1 MTMRGFIAPWRTLMN
16 NLRILVV
23 DDDPVTRALLQKRLT
38 KEAYE
43 VATADDG
50 VTAVERIA
58 NEFYDVILT
67 DLMMPGGVDGIAVLE
82 TAKKKNIRTEVI
94 LITAHASLD
103 NAIEAM
109 KKGAADYLQKP
120 INLDELI
127 MRLQKIGN
135 LKMLLKNACDLRD
148 AMDATEQAS
157 AQTIQT
163 LELAVAE
170 LEGRLAEIKSILTQE
185 DAPLKERIALAK
197 EKC

>member
-1 MTMRGFIAPWRTLMN
+1 MS
-16 NLRILVV
+16 NLKILVV
-23 DDDPVTRALLQKRLT
+23 DDDPVTRTLLQKRLA
-38 KEAYE
+38 KEGYE
-43 VATADDG
+43 VLTANDG

-82 TAKKKNIRTEVI
+82 MAKKKNIKTEVI

-170 LEGRLAEIKSILTQE
+170 LEARVTEIRSILTQ
-185 DAPLKERIALAK
+185 DNVPVKDRIALAL